1 MNNESNQASDLP
13 SPRGKAGLYSLL
25 VGMAGIVLCVI
36 GQVFARIMYDQDRP
50 RIYRDLMQKVQEPMV
65 FLGIICG
72 LLAMLIGTIAFRRS
86 GKSSRNRT
94 DKAALAG
101 IFLGILPLIPACLFI
116 CVTLLSGL
124 ANGQ

>member
-1 MNNESNQASDLP
+1 MT
-13 SPRGKAGLYSLL
+13 
-25 VGMAGIVLCVI
+25 GIILCVI
-36 GQVFARIMYDQDRP
+36 GQVFARIMYDKDMP
-50 RIYRDLMQKVQEPMV
+50 RIYRDLMQGIQEPIV

-72 LLAMLIGTIAFRRS
+72 LLAMLIGTLAYRRS
-86 GKSSRNRT
+86 RKSNGNRT